1 MDKGKHL
8 KRAEIK
14 NKIILELMESP
25 LSLSELKY
33 RLKSKHN
40 VSRLDIHYHLY
51 DTGHGLT
58 LRKNGKVV
66 IEDNGE
72 LKLNLGEGMA
82 VVKIIEY
89 LSRDPEHGQRVERF
103 FNRAFLE
110 AFLSPYGDY
119 TFSED
124 YHSVTDHKEEEME
137 KPDILTAVRNYI
149 EGWENPDA
157 YNPEL
162 GNKRIRE
169 GLYFALLVRGDI
181 STEFKTAY
189 ILKVMNIMKMAKA
202 LEKEDGDA
210 FYNYEL
216 VRNPD
221 PDLFLLADFNVYR
234 MTNQTIKEFLLE
246 AEPDLLLDFFDKVI
260 KKSILNNESEYFT
273 DEWVSSFTLKPLLE
287 LEDRVISSL
296 LVQASTEIN
305 GIWNSTLKKWR
316 ETVMGMPPFDP
327 GETYRELERK
337 KKVKREK
344 QLRQNDPVFKYWA
357 KLPTYDQADKLI
369 LETMPF
375 KKAE

>member
-33 RLKSKHN
+33 RLKNKYN
-40 VSRLDIHYHLY
+40 VSRLDVHYHLY
-51 DTGHGLT
+51 DANHGLT

-72 LKLNLGEGMA
+72 LKLNLGESKA
-82 VVKIIEY
+82 VVKIIDY
-89 LSRDPEHGQRVERF
+89 LSKDPGYGKRVKRF

-110 AFLSPYGDY
+110 AFMSPYGDY

-124 YHSVTDHKEEEME
+124 YHSVTDHMERDEELN
-137 KPDILTAVRNYI
+137 ILVAVRNYV
-149 EGWENPDA
+149 EGYENPDA

-162 GNKRIRE
+162 GNKFIHE
-169 GLYFALLVRGDI
+169 GLNFAYSVRGDTSI
-181 STEFKTAY
+181 EFKTAY
-189 ILKVMNIMKMAKA
+189 ILKIMSIMRMAKA

-210 FYNYEL
+210 FFNYEL

-221 PDLFLLADFNVYR
+221 PDLFLFADFNVYR

-246 AEPDLLLDFFDKVI
+246 AGPDLLLDFFNKVI

-273 DEWVSSFTLKPLLE
+273 DEWVLPFTLKPLLE

-296 LVQASTEIN
+296 LVQASSEIN
-305 GIWNSTLKKWR
+305 RIWNSTLKKWR
-316 ETVMGMPPFDP
+316 ETVMGLPPFDS

-337 KKVKREK
+337 KKVEREK

-357 KLPTYDQADKLI
+357 KLATYDQADKLI
-369 LETMPF
+369 LEMIPS